1 MESARTGR
9 THLGETVRRWNG
21 WGHASVSHPLPDA
34 TAAVLAER
42 IGPGSPPRDALLA
55 EVTASVPPSRLPA
68 HPLVTTDPEVRVR
81 HSRGQSFPDLIVLR
95 SGRVPA
101 FPDGVAFPRDSED
114 VRALFSYARE
124 VGARLIPYG
133 GGTSVV
139 GHVNVA
145 PGDAPIL
152 TVSLERLQ
160 QFHSLSEEDRLA
172 TFGAGVS
179 GPRLEEALRAR
190 GYTLGHFPQSFE
202 LSTLGGW
209 IVTRSRGQQSLG
221 YGRIE
226 NMFAGGRLE
235 SPSGT
240 LELSHFPASST
251 GPDLR
256 EFVLGSEGRLGI
268 LTEATVRISPSPER
282 EDFHALFFPDWERAR
297 TAVRE
302 LVQSGTPLSML
313 RLSTPQETA
322 LNLALAGHPRR
333 VGLLSGALSLRGVGS
348 DGCMLVLGVSGSE
361 RTVEFA
367 RRTALGVTRA
377 HGGVRTPLLG
387 QKWFK
392 GRFRAP
398 YLRNAA
404 WERGWGVDTVETATS
419 WSNVPRLL
427 TAVEDALHGALAE
440 RGERVLA
447 FTHLSHVYATGSNL
461 YTTFI
466 FRLGTDA
473 EDTHARWLALKTA
486 ASRAMVSHG
495 GTISHQH
502 GVGTDHRPWLEAEKG
517 QLGITAIRHML
528 GAFDPAGLLN
538 PGKLV

>member
-1 MESARTGR
+1 
-9 THLGETVRRWNG
+9 VRRWNG
-21 WGHASVSHPLPDA
+21 WGHASVSYPLPDA

-160 QFHSLSEEDRLA
+160 QLHSLSEEDRLA

-226 NMFAGGRLE
+226 DMFAGGRLE

-240 LELSHFPASST
+240 LELPHFPASAT

-256 EFVLGSEGRLGI
+256 EFVL
-268 LTEATVRISPSPER
+268 
-282 EDFHALFFPDWERAR
+282 
-297 TAVRE
+297 
-302 LVQSGTPLSML
+302 
-313 RLSTPQETA
+313 
-322 LNLALAGHPRR
+322 AGHPRM

-367 RRTALGVTRA
+367 RRTALGITRA

-427 TAVEDALHGALAE
+427 TAVEDALRGALAE
-440 RGERVLA
+440 RGEQVLA
-447 FTHLSHVYATGSNL
+447 FTHLSQVYPTGSNL
-461 YTTFI
+461 STTFI

-517 QLGITAIRHML
+517 QLGITAIRHVL

>member
-1 MESARTGR
+1 M
-9 THLGETVRRWNG
+9 RRWNG
-21 WGHASVSHPLPDA
+21 WGDTAVSYPLPDSA
-34 TAAVLAER
+34 AAVLTQR
-42 IGPGSPPRDALLA
+42 VGPGIPPRDASLA
-55 EVTASVPPSRLPA
+55 EVLASVPPSRLPP
-68 HPLVTTDPEVRVR
+68 HPLVSTEPEVRLR
-81 HSRGQSFPDLIVLR
+81 HARGQSFPDLIVMR

-101 FPDGVAFPRDSED
+101 FPDGVAFPRNSEE
-114 VRALFSYARE
+114 VRALFSYARDA
-124 VGARLIPYG
+124 GARLIPYG

-145 PGDAPIL
+145 PGDAPVL
-152 TVSLERLQ
+152 TVSLEHLQ
-160 QFHSLSEEDRLA
+160 QLHSLSEEDRLA

-179 GPRLEEALRAR
+179 GPQLEDALRAR

-226 NMFAGGRLE
+226 NLFTGGRLE
-235 SPSGT
+235 SPAGT
-240 LELSHFPASST
+240 VVLPSFPASAT

-256 EFVLGSEGRLGI
+256 ELVLGSEGRMGI
-268 LTEATVRISPSPER
+268 LTEATVRISPRPER

-313 RLSTPQETA
+313 RLSTAQETA
-322 LNLALAGHPRR
+322 INLALSGHPRM
-333 VGLLSGALSLRGVGS
+333 VGLLSGALSLWGVGS
-348 DGCMLVLGVSGSE
+348 EGCMLVLGVSGSQ
-361 RTVEFA
+361 RTVESA
-367 RRTALGVTRA
+367 EHTAMGIAGR
-377 HGGVRTPLLG
+377 HGGVRIPLLG
-387 QKWFK
+387 QKWLK

-427 TAVEDALHGALAE
+427 TAVEGAL
-440 RGERVLA
+440 RGALEDQGEQALV
-447 FTHLSHVYATGSNL
+447 FTHLSHVYPTGSNL

-466 FRLGTDA
+466 FRLGTNA
-473 EDTHARWLALKTA
+473 ENTHARWLALKTA
-486 ASRAMVSHG
+486 ASRAMIANG

-517 QLGITAIRHML
+517 ALGLSAIRQLL
-528 GAFDPAGLLN
+528 GTFDPEGLLN

>member
-1 MESARTGR
+1 M
-9 THLGETVRRWNG
+9 RRWNG
-21 WGHASVSHPLPDA
+21 WGHTDVSYPLPDT

-42 IGPGSPPRDALLA
+42 VGPGSAPRDALLA
-55 EVTASVPPSRLPA
+55 EVAASVPPSRLPP
-68 HPLVTTDPEVRVR
+68 HPLVSTEPELRIR
-81 HSRGQSFPDLIVLR
+81 HARGQSFPDLIVLR

-101 FPDGVAFPRDSED
+101 FPDGVAFPRSAED
-114 VRALFSYARE
+114 VRALLSYARE

-139 GHVNVA
+139 GHVNVE
-145 PGDAPIL
+145 PGDAPVL

-160 QFHSLSEEDRLA
+160 QLHSLSEEDRLA
-172 TFGAGVS
+172 TFGAGIS
-179 GPRLEEALRAR
+179 GPRLEQTLNVR

-226 NMFAGGRLE
+226 NLFAGGRLE
-235 SPSGT
+235 SPAGT
-240 LELSHFPASST
+240 MMLPSFPASAT

-268 LTEATVRISPSPER
+268 LTEATVRITPTPER

-302 LVQSGTPLSML
+302 LVQSGAALSML
-313 RLSTPQETA
+313 RLSTAQETA
-322 LNLALAGHPRR
+322 IHLALSGHPRM
-333 VGLLSGALSLRGVGS
+333 VGLLSGALALRGVGAE
-348 DGCMLVLGVSGSE
+348 GCMLMLGVSGSE
-361 RTVEFA
+361 RAVEHS
-367 RRTALGVTRA
+367 RRTALGIAGR
-377 HGGVRTPLLG
+377 HGGVRMPTLG
-387 QKWFK
+387 QKWRK

-404 WERGWGVDTVETATS
+404 WERGWGLDTVETATS
-419 WSNVPRLL
+419 WSNLPRLL
-427 TAVEDALHGALAE
+427 AAVESALREALAD

-447 FTHLSHVYATGSNL
+447 FTHLSHVYPTGSNL
-461 YTTFI
+461 YTTFV
-466 FRLGTDA
+466 FRLGHDA
-473 EDTHARWLALKTA
+473 DDTHARWLALKTA
-486 ASRAMVSHG
+486 ASRAMVAHG

-517 QLGITAIRHML
+517 QLGISAIRQMF
-528 GAFDPAGLLN
+528 GAFDPTGLLN